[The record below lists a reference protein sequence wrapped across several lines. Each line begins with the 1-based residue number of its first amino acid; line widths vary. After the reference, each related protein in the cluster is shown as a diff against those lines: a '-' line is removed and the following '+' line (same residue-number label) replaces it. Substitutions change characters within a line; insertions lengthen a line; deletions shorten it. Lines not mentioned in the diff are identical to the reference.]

1 MSKLL
6 TFLHRWLG
14 VLLGLFF
21 SMWFFSGMVMMYVPF
36 PSISDRERLTYL
48 PEINLEN
55 LNISTAEALAEC
67 GAERVTN
74 MRVISI
80 NYRPTYVCD
89 IKDGTKKGVYADDG
103 TLAAVVEEAYVLG
116 RKNSILQAPVSA
128 IKQTEYDQWTV
139 HQRFD
144 ADRPLYRIEL
154 DDDLGTELY
163 FSSVTGE
170 LVQRTTSYQRFWNY
184 VGAVPHWIYPTI
196 LRKNWA
202 LWDAVVWWISLFAIV
217 TAVLGVY
224 LGVRHWIRVRENLRV
239 MISPFRGWLRW
250 HHIMGLF
257 SGLIVVSWIFSG
269 WLSMDH
275 GRIFS
280 TPNPSEEQIMALQGG
295 SLAEILSKVNNP
307 KLTRHSGVKE
317 LTLHGFSGGP
327 LVIAKNENSIIDAS
341 ILQPE
346 FVAKAVDEAFPEVSI
361 DSWEVVQSNDTYTDL
376 LEGSLPSGTIRIE
389 LSDSAKT
396 WLHIDN
402 RSGEILMVMDSSRR
416 VYRWLY
422 NGLHSLDFPGLSNS
436 RPLWDILMIVLLSAG
451 FIASMTGA
459 VLGARRVFSLF
470 R

>member
-1 MSKLL
+1 
-6 TFLHRWLG
+6 
-14 VLLGLFF
+14 
-21 SMWFFSGMVMMYVPF
+21 MMYVPF

-80 NYRPTYVCD
+80 NSRPTYVCD
-89 IKDGTKKGVYADDG
+89 VKDGTKKGVYADDG
-103 TLAAVVEEAYVLG
+103 TLAVAVEEAYVLG
-116 RKNSILQAPVSA
+116 RKNTVLQAPVSA
-128 IKQTEYDQWTV
+128 ITQTDYDQWTV

-144 ADRPLYRIEL
+144 SYRPLYRIEL

-170 LVQRTTSYQRFWNY
+170 LMQRTTSYQRFWNY

-202 LWDAVVWWISLFAIV
+202 LWEAVVWWISLFAIV

-224 LGVRHWIRVRENLRV
+224 LGVRHWIRVRENLRA

-250 HHIMGLF
+250 HHVMGLF

-280 TPNPSEEQIMALQGG
+280 TPNPSEEQIIALQGG
-295 SLAEILSKVNNP
+295 SLAEILSKVSNP
-307 KLTRHSGVKE
+307 NLTRHSGAKE

-327 LVIAKNENSIIDAS
+327 LVVAKDENSIIDAP

-346 FVAKAVDEAFPEVSI
+346 LVVQAVDHAFPDVSI
-361 DSWEVVQSNDTYTDL
+361 ESWEVVQSNDTYTDL

-389 LSDSAKT
+389 LSDPAKT

-436 RPLWDILMIVLLSAG
+436 RPLWDVLMIVLLSAG
-451 FIASMTGA
+451 FMASMTGV
-459 VLGARRVFSLF
+459 VLGVRRAFSLF

>member
-1 MSKLL
+1 
-6 TFLHRWLG
+6 
-14 VLLGLFF
+14 
-21 SMWFFSGMVMMYVPF
+21 MMYVPF
-36 PSISDRERLTYL
+36 PSISDRERLAYL

-74 MRVISI
+74 MRLISI
-80 NYRPTYVCD
+80 NSRPTYVCD
-89 IKDGTKKGVYADDG
+89 IKDGTKKAVYADDG
-103 TLAAVVEEAYVLG
+103 TLAAAVEEAYALG
-116 RKNSILQAPVSA
+116 RKNTVLQARVSA
-128 IKQTEYDQWTV
+128 ITQTEYDQWTV

-144 ADRPLYRIEL
+144 SYRPLYRIEL

-170 LVQRTTSYQRFWNY
+170 LMQRTTSYQRFWNY

-224 LGVRHWIRVRENLRV
+224 LGVRHWIRVRESLRA

-280 TPNPSEEQIMALQGG
+280 TPNPSEEQIIALQGG

-307 KLTRHSGVKE
+307 NLTRHSGAKE

-327 LVIAKNENSIIDAS
+327 LVIVKNENSIIDAS

-346 FVAKAVDEAFPEVSI
+346 FVAKAVDDAFPDLSI
-361 DSWEVVQSNDTYTDL
+361 ESWGVVQSNDTYTDL

-389 LSDSAKT
+389 LSDPAKT

-416 VYRWLY
+416 AYRWLY

-451 FIASMTGA
+451 FIASMTGT
-459 VLGARRVFSLF
+459 VLGARRAFSLF